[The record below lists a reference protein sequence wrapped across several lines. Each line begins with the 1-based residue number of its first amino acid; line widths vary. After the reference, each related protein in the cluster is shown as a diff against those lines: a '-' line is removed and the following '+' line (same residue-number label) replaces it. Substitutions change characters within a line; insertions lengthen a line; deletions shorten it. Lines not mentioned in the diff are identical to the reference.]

1 MRGVPVRIDG
11 VASRPPRLYRPCM
24 FTLNQL
30 ARAIPLLAVALAP
43 VDALAAQDINISCG
57 EPYYDTCSLQSGWID
72 ISVLSAGKIPAD
84 GVLLLQGATQG
95 NLPGADS
102 VSLTVATDGVPLA
115 GAVELTDLP
124 GTVIWRPAT
133 AWTAGATYQIT
144 GTATNPEADDVCL
157 SKELP
162 ISGEVVIDTAPAAA
176 LQPVEISGVEML
188 QSVTNVTL
196 ETLACC
202 PGVSP
207 QANFGD
213 CDNPGSVDYDASQ
226 CAPTQAFGYF
236 DVTITGAPA
245 AEGPVAQQVVYVL
258 NADNGVTQ
266 SSLAPMF
273 GLNFYSE
280 PVCAAI
286 DVLDLGSKTLVPG
299 TKKCFG
305 EALVDQ
311 LGPQTIDPGATLEC
325 APQTCAV
332 NTNGDGWDLEM
343 CTPFDPSN
351 PPTTGP
357 TESDGSG
364 ASGGSEGSDTSGQ
377 EGEKQAC
384 ACDAT
389 PSPGPLVLGL
399 LGLLGLTRR
408 RRRGR

>member
-1 MRGVPVRIDG
+1 
-11 VASRPPRLYRPCM
+11 M
-24 FTLNQL
+24 FGFNQL
-30 ARAIPLLAVALAP
+30 IRAIPLLAVALAP
-43 VDALAAQDINISCG
+43 EDALAAQDINISCG

-72 ISVLSAGKIPAD
+72 IAVLSAGKIPAD

-95 NLPGADS
+95 GPPPVES
-102 VSLTVATDGVPLA
+102 ISLEVTTDGVALA

-124 GTVIWRPAT
+124 GTVIWRPAMP
-133 AWTAGATYQIT
+133 WTAGATYQIA
-144 GTATNPEADDVCL
+144 GTATNAEADGVCL

-162 ISGEVVIDTAPAAA
+162 IAGEVVIDAAPAPA

-188 QSVTNVTL
+188 QLVTNVTL

-213 CDNPGSVDYDASQ
+213 CDNPGSVDYDSTQ
-226 CAPTQAFGYF
+226 CAPTQAIGYF
-236 DVTITGAPA
+236 DVTVTGAPA
-245 AEGPVAQQVVYVL
+245 VEGPVAQQVVYVL
-258 NADNGVTQ
+258 NVEDGPPQ
-266 SSLAPMF
+266 HSLAPMF
-273 GLNFYSE
+273 GLNFYGE

-286 DVLDLGSKTLVPG
+286 DVLDLGSGALVPG
-299 TKKCFG
+299 AKKCFG
-305 EALVDQ
+305 EAFVDQ
-311 LGPQTIDPGATLEC
+311 LGPQTIDPTATLEC

-332 NTNGDGWDLEM
+332 NSNGDAWDLEM
-343 CTPFDPSN
+343 CAPFDPSN

-377 EGEKQAC
+377 DGEKQAC

-389 PSPGPLVLGL
+389 PSPGPLLLGL

-408 RRRGR
+408 RRR